1 MQLLYSSMSPFAR
14 KVRVVAFELGLAERL
29 ALVIVS
35 PYADESLR
43 ATNPLSKIPVLVPD
57 PEAIGGE
64 PIFDSPVIC
73 DYLEHLAGAS
83 LTPAAGPERWA
94 ALTLQALADG
104 MGDAALAIVRERLR
118 EGEGKG
124 PARQDLFDRQ
134 AAALN
139 AALDKL
145 EADGLPTDR
154 FQIGEIAVAAQLAY
168 LDGRKVLDWREGRP
182 NLAAWYEIASRRS
195 SMVATAPH
203 LA

>member
-14 KVRVVAFELGLAERL
+14 KVRVVAFELGLTDRL
-29 ALVIVS
+29 ALVVAS

-43 ATNPLSKIPVLVPD
+43 AINPLSKIPVLI
-57 PEAIGGE
+57 PETGE
-64 PIFDSPVIC
+64 PVYDSPVIC
-73 DYLEHLAGAS
+73 EYLEHLAGAA
-83 LTPAAGPERWA
+83 LTPASGSERWA

-118 EGEGKG
+118 DGDH
-124 PARQDLFDRQ
+124 RQDLFDRQ

-139 AALDKL
+139 AALDQL
-145 EADGLPTDR
+145 ERDGLAADR

-168 LDGRKVLDWREGRP
+168 LDGRQVLDWRHGRP
-182 NLAAWYEIASRRS
+182 TLAAWYETASRRT

>member
-29 ALVIVS
+29 ELVPAS
-35 PYADESLR
+35 PYTDESLR
-43 ATNPLSKIPVLVPD
+43 ATNPLSKIPVLIPD
-57 PEAIGGE
+57 EGA
-64 PIFDSPVIC
+64 PIHDSPVIC
-73 DYLEHLAGAS
+73 DYLEHLAGVL
-83 LTPAAGPERWA
+83 LTPVSGPDRWA

-118 EGEGKG
+118 DGDQ
-124 PARQDLFDRQ
+124 RQDLFNRQ

-145 EADGLPTDR
+145 EGDCPPADR

-182 NLAAWYEIASRRS
+182 KLAAWYEAASRRT
-195 SMVATAPH
+195 SMVATAPQ

>member
-14 KVRVVAFELGLAERL
+14 KVRVVAFELGLSERL
-29 ALVIVS
+29 ALVVAS
-35 PYADESLR
+35 PFADESLR
-43 ATNPLSKIPVLVPD
+43 ATNPLSKIPVLI
-57 PEAIGGE
+57 PEDGA
-64 PIFDSPVIC
+64 PIYDSPVIC
-73 DYLEHLAGAS
+73 EYLEHLAGTS
-83 LTPAAGPERWA
+83 LTPPLGPERWA

-104 MGDAALAIVRERLR
+104 MGDAAVAIVRERMR

-134 AAALN
+134 IAALN
-139 AALDKL
+139 AALGQL
-145 EADGLPTDR
+145 ERDGLAADR

>member
-1 MQLLYSSMSPFAR
+1 MQLLYSPMSPFAR

-29 ALVIVS
+29 ALVPAS
-35 PYADESLR
+35 PYTDESLR
-43 ATNPLSKIPVLVPD
+43 ATNPLSKIPILIPD
-57 PEAIGGE
+57 EGA
-64 PIFDSPVIC
+64 PIHDSPVIC
-73 DYLEHLAGAS
+73 EYLEHLAGVLLTAAS
-83 LTPAAGPERWA
+83 GPERWA

-118 EGEGKG
+118 DGDQ
-124 PARQDLFDRQ
+124 RQDLFDRQ
-134 AAALN
+134 TAALT

-145 EADGLPTDR
+145 EVEGLPADR

-168 LDGRKVLDWREGRP
+168 LDGRKVLDWRTGRP
-182 NLAAWYEIASRRS
+182 NLAAWYEAASRRP

>member
-1 MQLLYSSMSPFAR
+1 MQLLYSAMSPFAR

-29 ALVIVS
+29 ELVPAT
-35 PYADESLR
+35 PYTDESLR
-43 ATNPLSKIPVLVPD
+43 AINPLSKIPVLIPD
-57 PEAIGGE
+57 EGS

-73 DYLEHLAGAS
+73 EYLEHLAGVS
-83 LTPAAGPERWA
+83 LTPASGPERWA
-94 ALTLQALADG
+94 ALTQQALADG

-118 EGEGKG
+118 DGEGKG
-124 PARQDLFDRQ
+124 PGRQDLFDRQ

-145 EADGLPTDR
+145 EAEGLPADR

-168 LDGRKVLDWREGRP
+168 LDGRVVLAWREGRP
-182 NLAAWYEIASRRS
+182 NLAAWYETASRRT
-195 SMVATAPH
+195 SMVATAPQ

>member
-1 MQLLYSSMSPFAR
+1 MQLLYSAMSPFAR
-14 KVRVVAFELGLAERL
+14 KARVVAFELGLAERL
-29 ALVIVS
+29 ELVPAT
-35 PYADESLR
+35 PYTDESLR
-43 ATNPLSKIPVLVPD
+43 AINPLSKIPILVPD
-57 PEAIGGE
+57 AGE

-73 DYLEHLAGAS
+73 EYLEHLAGVS
-83 LTPAAGPERWA
+83 LTPASGPERWA
-94 ALTLQALADG
+94 ALTQQALADG

-118 EGEGKG
+118 DGDQ
-124 PARQDLFDRQ
+124 RQDLFDRQ

-145 EADGLPTDR
+145 EAEGLSADR

-182 NLAAWYEIASRRS
+182 NLAAWYETASRRT

-203 LA
+203 QV

>member
-14 KVRVVAFELGLAERL
+14 KVRVVAFELGLTERL
-29 ALVIVS
+29 ALVVAS

-43 ATNPLSKIPVLVPD
+43 ATNPLSKIPVLI
-57 PEAIGGE
+57 PEDGA
-64 PIFDSPVIC
+64 PIYDSPVIC
-73 DYLEHLAGAS
+73 EYLEHLAGAG
-83 LTPAAGPERWA
+83 LTPASGPERWA

-104 MGDAALAIVRERLR
+104 MGDAAVAIVRERLR

-134 AAALN
+134 IAALN
-139 AALDKL
+139 AALDQL
-145 EADGLPTDR
+145 ERDGLAADR

-168 LDGRKVLDWREGRP
+168 LDGRKVLDWRAGRP
-182 NLAAWYEIASRRS
+182 KLAAWYEAASQRT